1 MNKGLLVLL
10 IIGSL
15 AVIVAVAMNFKE
27 EDDSIAIN
35 MQVASR
41 GEIVEKVNGVGKIEP
56 DLQVQISAKVAGEI
70 VRMPVEEGDSVR
82 AGQFLLQL
90 EREQYEA
97 ALEQSRSTLKGARAT
112 LKKTEM
118 TWERV
123 QQLAGENLASDAEV
137 ENARADYDFQV
148 SQVEKAEAAVED
160 AQTSLSKT
168 TVRSP
173 INGIITS
180 LDKKVGEIALGST
193 FQKDVIMTI
202 ADLQTMQARIE
213 VDENDV
219 VKVTLG
225 DSAEVEIDAFPERS
239 FPGVVS
245 EIANSAIVTGLGTQE
260 EVTEFEVRI
269 DLLEILPRF
278 RPGMSCNADI
288 ITMTKEDVLRIPI
301 ESVAVRTLDEVSE
314 VPGVD
319 SAEVA
324 KSSGDLVE
332 IVFVVEQDTARL
344 RPIKR
349 GISDDSYYEAISGVA
364 DSAMI
369 VTGPYRV
376 LTRELSDG
384 QAVREERRKQEQ
396 GEN

>member
-1 MNKGLLVLL
+1 
-10 IIGSL
+10 
-15 AVIVAVAMNFKE
+15 
-27 EDDSIAIN
+27 
-35 MQVASR
+35 
-41 GEIVEKVNGVGKIEP
+41 
-56 DLQVQISAKVAGEI
+56 LQVQISAKVAGEI

-324 KSSGDLVE
+324 KSSGDLIE

>member
-324 KSSGDLVE
+324 KSSGDLIE

>member
-301 ESVAVRTLDEVSE
+301 ESVAVRTPDEVSE

-324 KSSGDLVE
+324 KSSGDLIE

>member
-1 MNKGLLVLL
+1 
-10 IIGSL
+10 
-15 AVIVAVAMNFKE
+15 MNFKE